1 MKYLKFFLREHRN
14 DLILLVIFG
23 LIFAV
28 LFFLGNVPVE
38 LAGYGFLLCVVFALL
53 FYVIS
58 YARYVRDM
66 DKLQQVSEELLVTLE
81 HLPEAVTGKEYLYQT
96 MLYRLWDAYG
106 DQLQTMYQKEQDEAE
121 YQALWAHQ
129 IKTPIA
135 AIRLLQQT
143 GKEDQEIL
151 NQVFRIE
158 QYVEMVLNYQKLSS
172 VAGDWVLKKQPLD
185 AIVRQ
190 SIRRYA
196 KQFIW
201 KKLSMCYEGTELT
214 VLTDEKWL
222 CFVIE
227 QILSNSLKYTKA
239 GGVHIYTE
247 GTKLYICD
255 TGIGIAKSDLPRI
268 FERGYTGYNGHA
280 DKKSTGIGLYLC
292 RQVCEKLGHGIS
304 VESEPGEGTSVCL
317 ELDYAD
323 I

>member
-58 YARYVRDM
+58 YARYARDM

-135 AIRLLQQT
+135 AIP
-143 GKEDQEIL
+143 ES
-151 NQVFRIE
+151 
-158 QYVEMVLNYQKLSS
+158 VLRRAICQGFLKGAIPDTMDMLTKSPP
-172 VAGDWVLKKQPLD
+172 VLVCICADRSAKSLGMEYLWRVNLAREP
-185 AIVRQ
+185 V
-190 SIRRYA
+190 YA
-196 KQFIW
+196 WNLTMQIY
-201 KKLSMCYEGTELT
+201 KKLLA
-214 VLTDEKWL
+214 
-222 CFVIE
+222 F
-227 QILSNSLKYTKA
+227 LK
-239 GGVHIYTE
+239 
-247 GTKLYICD
+247 
-255 TGIGIAKSDLPRI
+255 
-268 FERGYTGYNGHA
+268 
-280 DKKSTGIGLYLC
+280 
-292 RQVCEKLGHGIS
+292 
-304 VESEPGEGTSVCL
+304 
-317 ELDYAD
+317 
-323 I
+323 